1 MHVELRELRAN
12 RQDLLSK
19 PDETPTATGA
29 PRRYAGTSLTMID
42 RVYGHLTVGATAN
55 AASRMNAYAERV
67 AEKCVT
73 GASRALDASE

>member
-1 MHVELRELRAN
+1 
-12 RQDLLSK
+12 
-19 PDETPTATGA
+19 
-29 PRRYAGTSLTMID
+29 MID

-55 AASRMNAYAERV
+55 AASRMNAYAERA